1 MKALDDA
8 RAAGDR
14 WQRSHRVVAVLYGVV
29 KKFGDDSA
37 NQFVVQLGWYGFV
50 AIYPLLLIVITVF
63 GFIGAGHLG
72 HQLIATLHQFPVVGS
87 QFNPERQSSTL
98 HGSVVGLVI
107 GLAALA
113 YGAQGVTQTAQQAM
127 VRVWNIPQL
136 EVPGFL
142 PRLAR
147 SLSGLAIIGGTF
159 LANAALA
166 TFATSG
172 GLSYLVRVPVLA
184 GMVVVNIVLYVAAFR
199 CLTPTAISTR
209 DLVPGA
215 AVAAL
220 GFTLLITIGGGL
232 VQHQV
237 RNSSATY
244 GQFGIVIGLVAF
256 FFLLAKI
263 TLYGAELNPVLAR
276 HLWPRAMSN
285 GDPTDADDQV
295 LHDIVHQNLR
305 RPDQRIGVGFG
316 AAAQQQAERDARS
329 AQPPPDSDA
338 GKSDTGTP
346 GPAKAKASPGTHPT
360 MGDNKSLVRAHG
372 PTKDTLQQV

>member
-1 MKALDDA
+1 MPAESGSLRAFDRA
-8 RAAGDR
+8 RAVGDR
-14 WQRSHRVVAVLYGVV
+14 WQRSHGGAAVLYGVV
-29 KKFGDDSA
+29 KKFSDDRT

-63 GFIGAGHLG
+63 GFVGAEHLG
-72 HQLIATLHQFPVVGS
+72 HQVVATLHEFPVVGS
-87 QFNPERQSSTL
+87 QFNPEHESSTL
-98 HGSVVGLVI
+98 HGSVTGLVI

-142 PRLAR
+142 TRLAR
-147 SLSGLAIIGGTF
+147 SLAGLTIIGGTF
-159 LANAALA
+159 LVNAALA

-172 GLSYLVRVPVLA
+172 GLSYLVRVPVLV
-184 GMVVVNIVLYVAAFR
+184 GMVLVNILLYVAAFR
-199 CLTPTAISTR
+199 SLTPTAIGTR

-232 VQHQV
+232 VQHQLK
-237 RNSSATY
+237 NSSATY

-263 TLYGAELNPVLAR
+263 SLYGAELNPVLAR
-276 HLWPRAMSN
+276 HLWPRALQS
-285 GDPTDADDQV
+285 GDPTEADDRV
-295 LHDIVHQNLR
+295 LHDIVHENLR
-305 RPDQRIGVGFG
+305 RSDQRIGVGFG
-316 AAAQQQAERDARS
+316 ATAQQQAERDARS
-329 AQPPPDSDA
+329 VPHLPESDA
-338 GKSDTGTP
+338 ETTREAKS
-346 GPAKAKASPGTHPT
+346 SPEGGAVEHDAGAHAPT
-360 MGDNKSLVRAHG
+360 SETV
-372 PTKDTLQQV
+372 PQV